1 MCQVVV
7 FPVVPPL
14 PTKKTLVPFIV
25 VGATAVLRLTT
36 TNTPYPQLTYEW
48 TKDGR
53 GIVEGVKYT
62 IRDEGVLEI
71 ADFSLADEGLYTC
84 IGSNTYSQAE
94 RAFYPKT
101 SES

>member
-1 MCQVVV
+1 MCHFVV

-25 VGATAVLRLTT
+25 MGATAVLRLIT
-36 TNTPYPQLTYEW
+36 TNAPHPQLTYEW

>member
-1 MCQVVV
+1 MQYVLERALIWRVPYIQMERTFMCVC
-7 FPVVPPL
+7 
-14 PTKKTLVPFIV
+14 
-25 VGATAVLRLTT
+25 
-36 TNTPYPQLTYEW
+36 
-48 TKDGR
+48 R
-53 GIVEGVKYT
+53 GIVEGDKYT

-94 RAFYPKT
+94 RSFYPKT